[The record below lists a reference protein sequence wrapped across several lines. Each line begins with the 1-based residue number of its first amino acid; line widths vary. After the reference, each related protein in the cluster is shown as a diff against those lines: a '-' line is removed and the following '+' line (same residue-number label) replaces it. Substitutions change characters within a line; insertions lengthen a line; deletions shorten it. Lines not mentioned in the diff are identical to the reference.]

1 MFKKL
6 QELYN
11 SANKTIKEV
20 AKKTRSALQDK
31 NSIQKLGTII
41 IVLLLIAAVLG
52 LIGFLFLS
60 IYRFID
66 NHMGE
71 LSIIGISIAMFF
83 AWIQSSREQRE
94 AKRRKALEEKYKT
107 LMPKANAVY
116 EKVGGFISDI
126 LRDKS
131 LASLIN
137 LANPSN
143 ISNIIMENPAQRIQ
157 IKPDGSG
164 YLLTYRVNKM
174 SITSLTPEHILTIR
188 DVLQGAINQRITSYG
203 INGLCPPKQ
212 NTFLHVMGEP
222 SDCHTYVIF
231 CLDYN
236 EEKINDSYSIAPIF
250 STFNDS
256 TYGY

>member
-6 QELYN
+6 QELYH
-11 SANKTIKEV
+11 SANESIKKA
-20 AKKTRSALQDK
+20 AKKTQSALQDK

-52 LIGFLFLS
+52 LTGFLFLS
-60 IYRFID
+60 VYRFID

-71 LSIIGISIAMFF
+71 LAIIGISIAMFF
-83 AWIQSSREQRE
+83 AWIQSGREQRE
-94 AKRRKALEEKYKT
+94 AKRRKVLEEKYKA

-116 EKVGGFISDI
+116 EKVGGFMGDI

-143 ISNIIMENPAQRIQ
+143 LSNIIMENPAQRIQ
-157 IKPDGSG
+157 IKPDGTG
-164 YLLTYRVNKM
+164 YLLTYRANKL
-174 SITSLTPEHILTIR
+174 SITNLIPEHILTIR

-222 SDCHTYVIF
+222 SDCHTYVTF
-231 CLDYN
+231 CLDYD
-236 EEKINDSYSIAPIF
+236 EEKINDSYSAAPVF